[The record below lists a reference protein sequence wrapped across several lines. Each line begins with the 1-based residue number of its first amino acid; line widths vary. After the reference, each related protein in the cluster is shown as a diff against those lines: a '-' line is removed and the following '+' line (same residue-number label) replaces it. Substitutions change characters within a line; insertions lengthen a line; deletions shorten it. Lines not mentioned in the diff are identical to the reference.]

1 MSYEP
6 RSRGMRS
13 RRTTRKKPAS
23 KDKGRGEAYEFSY
36 KEDIPINLREVSA
49 RTMNALEHLGNQ
61 RFGMPPYAEHLQR
74 WIIDVESVLND
85 FQASLSPLTNQNFG
99 NSSGELLSL
108 IRTQLNSR
116 ISAEE
121 TLSAKITELRGKLA
135 DNEREIT
142 ELESEQRVKM
152 NEFKRK
158 SDKSIEK
165 LRSEIDALDAQRL
178 KLLRQKPTLI
188 ERILGKA
195 KERVEKSSRSI
206 QSKRDDLESREDS
219 LKHRMNSLRVGYETK
234 RKPLAA
240 KQAELRKELADLQAN
255 ILDDALEFRKTAS
268 DQLREAVAGAVEQD
282 APQQN
287 QSGTES

>member
-36 KEDIPINLREVSA
+36 KEDIPINLPEVSA
-49 RTMNALEHLGNQ
+49 RTINALEHLGNQ

-85 FQASLSPLTNQNFG
+85 FQASLSPLTNQNFS
-99 NSSGELLSL
+99 NSSGELLSF
-108 IRTQLNSR
+108 IRTQLNGR

-121 TLSAKITELRGKLA
+121 TLSAKITELRRKLA

-195 KERVEKSSRSI
+195 KERVENSSRSI

-287 QSGTES
+287 QSATES

>member
-13 RRTTRKKPAS
+13 RRPTRKKPAS

-36 KEDIPINLREVSA
+36 KEDIPINLPEVSA
-49 RTMNALEHLGNQ
+49 RTINALEHLGNQ

-121 TLSAKITELRGKLA
+121 RLSAKITELRGKLA
-135 DNEREIT
+135 DNERQIT

-195 KERVEKSSRSI
+195 KERVENSSRSI

-287 QSGTES
+287 QGATES

>member
-13 RRTTRKKPAS
+13 RRPTRKKPAS

-36 KEDIPINLREVSA
+36 KEDIPINLPEVSA
-49 RTMNALEHLGNQ
+49 RTINALEHLGNQ

-121 TLSAKITELRGKLA
+121 RLSAKITELRGKLA
-135 DNEREIT
+135 DNERQIT

-195 KERVEKSSRSI
+195 KERVENSSRSI

-287 QSGTES
+287 QSATES